1 MGIEQHRLR
10 GDVRLHAPIAAGQP
24 ACEPAARDRCIVHV
38 VEDDNSVRTA
48 LVRLLEGVGFATR
61 AYASAADFLVA
72 QRGDEPGCI
81 LLDVGLPGMTGIELH
96 AALRAGGDATPV
108 IFLTGRGDIDMG
120 VQAMKAGAI
129 DFLTK
134 PVRRGALLAALEA
147 ALVRDAQ
154 AHARNRE
161 LGRVRVDFARL
172 TARERE
178 VFARVVEGKLN
189 KQIADELGT
198 SIRTIKAHRA
208 QVMSKMEATSLAD
221 LVRIAA
227 RLDERGGA

>member
-1 MGIEQHRLR
+1 
-10 GDVRLHAPIAAGQP
+10 
-24 ACEPAARDRCIVHV
+24 
-38 VEDDNSVRTA
+38 
-48 LVRLLEGVGFATR
+48 
-61 AYASAADFLVA
+61 
-72 QRGDEPGCI
+72 
-81 LLDVGLPGMTGIELH
+81 MTGIELH